1 MEKLPALGGSGGLI
15 AIDHEG
21 NVALP
26 FNTEGMYR
34 AWGYAGDT
42 PTTGIY
48 REKGDTVAHSDE
60 LDAGNVLAVEN
71 LNIAFMQD
79 QQKIA
84 AVRNLSFSL
93 QRGETLAIVGESGS
107 GKSVTALALMRL
119 LEQAG
124 GLVQCD
130 KMLLQRRSREVIE
143 LSEQNAAQMRHV
155 RGADMAMI
163 FQEPMTSLNPVFTV
177 GEQIAESIRLHQNAS
192 REEAMVEAKRML
204 DQVRIPEAQTILS
217 RYPHQL
223 SGGMRQRVMIA
234 MALLTRPELLIA
246 DEPTTAL
253 DVSVQAQILQLLRE
267 LQGEL
272 NMGMLFITHN
282 LSIVRKL
289 AHRVAVMQNGRCVE
303 QNYAATLFA
312 SPTHP
317 YTQKLLNSE
326 PSGDPVPLPEPAS
339 TLLDVEQLQVAF
351 PIRKGILKRIV
362 DHNVVVKNISFTL
375 RAGETLGLVGES
387 GSGKSTTGLA
397 LLRLINSQGSIIF
410 DGQPLQNLN
419 RRQLL
424 PIRHR
429 IQVVFQDPN
438 SSLNPRLNVLQIIE
452 EGLRVHQP
460 TLSAAQREQQV
471 IAVMHEVGL
480 DPETRHRYPAEFS
493 GGQRQRIAIARA
505 LILKPSLI
513 ILDEPTSSLDKTV
526 QAQILTLLKSLQQKH
541 QLAYLFISHD
551 LHVVRALCHQV
562 IILRQGEV
570 VEQGP
575 CARVFATPQQEYT
588 RQLLALS

>member
-48 REKGDTVAHSDE
+48 REKGTPLPHSDE

-143 LSEQNAAQMRHV
+143 LSEQSAAQMRHV

-192 REEAMVEAKRML
+192 REEAMVEAKRM
-204 DQVRIPEAQTILS
+204 RI
-217 RYPHQL
+217 RY
-223 SGGMRQRVMIA
+223 A
-234 MALLTRPELLIA
+234 F
-246 DEPTTAL
+246 
-253 DVSVQAQILQLLRE
+253 LRHKP
-267 LQGEL
+267 
-272 NMGMLFITHN
+272 FFH
-282 LSIVRKL
+282 V
-289 AHRVAVMQNGRCVE
+289 
-303 QNYAATLFA
+303 
-312 SPTHP
+312 
-317 YTQKLLNSE
+317 
-326 PSGDPVPLPEPAS
+326 
-339 TLLDVEQLQVAF
+339 
-351 PIRKGILKRIV
+351 IR
-362 DHNVVVKNISFTL
+362 
-375 RAGETLGLVGES
+375 
-387 GSGKSTTGLA
+387 
-397 LLRLINSQGSIIF
+397 INS
-410 DGQPLQNLN
+410 
-419 RRQLL
+419 
-424 PIRHR
+424 
-429 IQVVFQDPN
+429 
-438 SSLNPRLNVLQIIE
+438 
-452 EGLRVHQP
+452 
-460 TLSAAQREQQV
+460 
-471 IAVMHEVGL
+471 
-480 DPETRHRYPAEFS
+480 
-493 GGQRQRIAIARA
+493 
-505 LILKPSLI
+505 
-513 ILDEPTSSLDKTV
+513 
-526 QAQILTLLKSLQQKH
+526 
-541 QLAYLFISHD
+541 LA
-551 LHVVRALCHQV
+551 
-562 IILRQGEV
+562 G
-570 VEQGP
+570 
-575 CARVFATPQQEYT
+575 CASE
-588 RQLLALS
+588 